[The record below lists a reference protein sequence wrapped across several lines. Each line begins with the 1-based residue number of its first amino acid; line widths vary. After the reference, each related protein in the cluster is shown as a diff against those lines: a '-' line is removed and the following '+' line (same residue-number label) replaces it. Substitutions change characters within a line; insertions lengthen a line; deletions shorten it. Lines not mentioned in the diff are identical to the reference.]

1 MNKDY
6 DRGFEY
12 DTSRDPWYA
21 PILIILAVVA
31 AFIAL
36 VFVFNAVAKADEA
49 DTYIVRIVGTI
60 KDQPAVIWEF
70 RPNDQA
76 NEFKTKEDCEVLLTS
91 PEFVRSV
98 AVPGMWAM
106 HVQYGSQ
113 LDSIQQPECIASSEE
128 AKQIEQLKEKH
139 RLEKGD
145 EL

>member
-1 MNKDY
+1 MRY
-6 DRGFEY
+6 DDGFEY
-12 DTSRDPWYA
+12 DTRDPWYA
-21 PILIILAVVA
+21 PVLIILAVVA

-36 VFVFNAVAKADEA
+36 VWVFNSVAEGAE

-60 KDQPAVIWEF
+60 KDQPVVIWEF

-76 NEFKTKEDCEVLLTS
+76 NEFKTKEDCEVLLNS
-91 PEFVRSV
+91 PEFVWSV

-106 HVQYGSQ
+106 HAQYGSQ
-113 LDSIQQPECIASSEE
+113 VEVQQPECIASSEE